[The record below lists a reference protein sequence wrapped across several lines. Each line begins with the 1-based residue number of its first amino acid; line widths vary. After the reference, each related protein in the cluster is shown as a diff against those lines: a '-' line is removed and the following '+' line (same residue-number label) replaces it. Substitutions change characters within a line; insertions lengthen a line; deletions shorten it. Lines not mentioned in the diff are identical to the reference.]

1 MMMGLRRRLI
11 GILKRDPQNK
21 NPTIMLRF
29 GHGYHYK
36 GSLAEVVRC
45 LDLNEDAYHLLN
57 ERQAATFT
65 VRRMNINVAQ
75 HSQ

>member
-1 MMMGLRRRLI
+1 
-11 GILKRDPQNK
+11 
-21 NPTIMLRF
+21 MLRF
-29 GHGYHYK
+29 GHGYHFDK

-57 ERQAATFT
+57 ERQAAAFT

>member
-1 MMMGLRRRLI
+1 MI

-36 GSLAEVVRC
+36 GSLAEAVRC
-45 LDLNEDAYHLLN
+45 LDLEEDAALPPDK
-57 ERQAATFT
+57 AVGT
-65 VRRMNINVAQ
+65 VSYSDLRKK
-75 HSQ
+75 